1 MISRSFVIC
10 WLTLVTRPQTMGDD
24 ITWLINIFGPEYH
37 KLLLGAGQLAEHLAM
52 SRTSAGRYPICG

>member
-1 MISRSFVIC
+1 
-10 WLTLVTRPQTMGDD
+10 MGDD